1 MIRSISAGR
10 LRLIALCSAVVCI
23 VGVVGG
29 VVATGRDGRII
40 DLVAVG
46 AVASLVIAWRI
57 RRRSQHEP
65 VAD

>member
-1 MIRSISAGR
+1 
-10 LRLIALCSAVVCI
+10 VVCI